1 MLDTVLTLV
10 NHPFVEYKKEPNQYL
25 MGEMASDLIFGS
37 ISLGWKGI
45 SFAIHIFLMIIGL
58 EKDDRTPDE
67 MPDYKD
73 YDSTHHEAFMDDIGN
88 EKWYTKKQSEKMKN
102 PMN

>member
-1 MLDTVLTLV
+1 MLDTVLTLA

-25 MGEMASDLIFGS
+25 LGEMASDLIFGS
-37 ISLGWKGI
+37 ISLGWNLF

-67 MPDYKD
+67 MPGYKD

-88 EKWYTKKQSEKMKN
+88 DKWYTHKKVTKWKI
-102 PMN
+102 